1 MSLMA
6 VAFASLGTG
15 LIVGLIFTA
24 CKLPL
29 PAPPFFAGVMGIV
42 GIWGGSKLWLLIEQ
56 AFNR

>member
-1 MSLMA
+1 MA

-42 GIWGGSKLWLLIEQ
+42 GIWGEQ
-56 AFNR
+56 IMALTRASL